1 MSMRDKMIKFGKS
14 GSDLIFTIN
23 GFEYRIYRDVQDD
36 CIKNYHLAFFGDNEL
51 DIPAIT
57 NTSPYEELDT
67 DTFYCH
73 IMDAL
78 YEAQNVG
85 CEFDL

>member
-1 MSMRDKMIKFGKS
+1 MLKFGKS
-14 GSDLIFTIN
+14 GADLVFSVN

-36 CIKNYHLAFFGDNEL
+36 CVKNYHLAFFGDDEL
-51 DIPAIT
+51 DIPAIAE
-57 NTSPYEELDT
+57 TSPYDELDR

-78 YEAQNVG
+78 YAAQSVG
-85 CEFDL
+85 CEYDREEF